1 MRILKISRLFSN
13 LTNKYFYIEIGPD
26 NTSHFTY
33 SEDSILSV
41 VGIIIS
47 IQFNKIVVMMII
59 EKSGWTSM

>member
-1 MRILKISRLFSN
+1 MDMSRKKQSLN
-13 LTNKYFYIEIGPD
+13 DMKKQTNIEIGPD